1 MVKWDKQTGVVA
13 IPLCSV
19 CEHTKMSH
27 WLADSIF
34 QIRRLLLD
42 NFDENKR
49 RRFIIK
55 CIRRKK
61 NISFYITALILTSIL
76 KLFGFQY
83 LKIKGSAKKSERF
96 QLRKLTNSNF
106 TSQIWGL
113 GAFQILLPDLFSNV
127 NGFEPFTWNVWA
139 DLLLAIRWE
148 YSTLHRDRNPLTNYV
163 DGAHLWWGEAGRTTF
178 S

>member
-1 MVKWDKQTGVVA
+1 MKIKEGD
-13 IPLCSV
+13 
-19 CEHTKMSH
+19 
-27 WLADSIF
+27 
-34 QIRRLLLD
+34 LLL
-42 NFDENKR
+42 NVLEE
-49 RRFIIK
+49 
-55 CIRRKK
+55 KK

-127 NGFEPFTWNVWA
+127 NGFEPFT
-139 DLLLAIRWE
+139 
-148 YSTLHRDRNPLTNYV
+148 
-163 DGAHLWWGEAGRTTF
+163 
-178 S
+178 